1 MINVS
6 VYYPLEKDRKFDFD
20 YYCNSHVPMV
30 QGLLGPACK
39 SIKVEKGIAGGSPP
53 GSQAPNIAVTQMIFD
68 SMESF
73 QAAFAAH
80 AERIFA
86 DTSNYTNI
94 EPKIQFGK
102 ILIDQ

>member
-6 VYYPLEKDRKFDFD
+6 VYYSLEKDRKFDLD

-30 QGLLGPACK
+30 KGLLGSACK
-39 SIKVEKGIAGGSPP
+39 SIKVEKGIAGGNPL

-68 SMESF
+68 SIESF

-80 AERIFA
+80 AGRIIA
-86 DTSNYTNI
+86 DTPNYTNI
-94 EPKIQFGK
+94 DPQIQFGK